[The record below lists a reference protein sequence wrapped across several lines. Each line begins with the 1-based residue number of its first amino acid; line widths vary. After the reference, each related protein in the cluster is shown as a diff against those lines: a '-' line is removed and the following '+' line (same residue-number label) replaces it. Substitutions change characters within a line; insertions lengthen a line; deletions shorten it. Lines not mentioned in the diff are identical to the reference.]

1 MYRSGTW
8 RRQKIPVASIDT
20 QTNRKEVSMPYR
32 WVPASVFLEHRGVTV
47 YHVYKDDDVEQGARQ
62 YWFGVREDCSD
73 SDDAF
78 DVRSLPNPSGHDLCT
93 DAGRGA
99 TIREAIDAGIMTQ
112 EGLVLRGQEQAQ
124 DVRHEAA
131 SSLPLMASSMDA
143 TPDHTLRRIFDILYL
158 DLGPTGDHYDPEK
171 NWDAD
176 TLESVA
182 ALVSPLFKELFLPEE
197 ARGQA
202 SGAAD

>member
-47 YHVYKDDDVEQGARQ
+47 YHVYKDDDVEQGVRQ

-78 DVRSLPNPSGHDLCT
+78 DVRLLPNRSGHDLCT
-93 DAGRGA
+93 DAGRRA
-99 TIREAIDAGIMTQ
+99 IIREAIDIGTITQ
-112 EGLVLRGQEQAQ
+112 EGPVLPRQEQAQ
-124 DVRHEAA
+124 DLRHEAA
-131 SSLPLMASSMDA
+131 PMASSMDA
-143 TPDHTLRRIFDILYL
+143 TPTHTLRRIFDILYL
-158 DLGPTGDHYDPEK
+158 DLGPTGDHYNPEK

-182 ALVSPLFKELFLPEE
+182 ALVRPLFKELFLPEE